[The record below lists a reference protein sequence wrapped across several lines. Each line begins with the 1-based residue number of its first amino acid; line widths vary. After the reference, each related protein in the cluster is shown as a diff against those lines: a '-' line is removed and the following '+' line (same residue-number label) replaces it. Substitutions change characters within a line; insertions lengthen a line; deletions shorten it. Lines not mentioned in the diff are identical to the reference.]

1 MQHEVL
7 GQIIAGERGIAFT
20 HRALQMLDNIYV
32 RIYAAYIRLLG
43 VIRLKTLEFTIKPLV
58 FNTTKS
64 FGIYHNVHD
73 TYPAYV
79 GGLISGSGSIELMY
93 DAPSAGDKLD
103 LITDVNQATDEADA
117 AFELYLDEAG
127 GKKITGLLVVTGSEY
142 SATVGEIEVIT
153 ISFVTSG
160 ALTLTI

>member
-1 MQHEVL
+1 MAFFR
-7 GQIIAGERGIAFT
+7 GQQGTVFFDKAGAGGLSEIAA
-20 HRALQMLDNIYV
+20 V
-32 RIYAAYIRLLG
+32 RSWSMS
-43 VIRLKTLEFTIKPLV
+43 VEKESLECTDH
-58 FNTTKS
+58 
-64 FGIYHNVHD
+64 GD
-73 TYPAYV
+73 TYRAYV

-127 GKKITGLLVVTGSEY
+127 GKKITGSLVVTGSEY

-153 ISFVTSG
+153 VSFVTSG